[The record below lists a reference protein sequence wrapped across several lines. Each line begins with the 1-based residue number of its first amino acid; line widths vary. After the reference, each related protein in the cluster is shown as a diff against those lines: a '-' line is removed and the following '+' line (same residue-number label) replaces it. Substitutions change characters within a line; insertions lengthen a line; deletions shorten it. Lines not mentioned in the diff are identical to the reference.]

1 MKSMLFTLAVAVILL
16 TCITPAQ
23 ARTLENLEQIQRET
37 RIIAD
42 VLRSSLRNELRKQM
56 RITSVA
62 AEFLP
67 RQGVLVSI
75 NMNAPWLRINDG
87 ENAIEINGNVTL
99 SEIPAMVEN
108 ILADLHI
115 DVDTY
120 EPEAVAELR
129 ELRSEQREVRQQQ
142 RDLRKSLREQR
153 RELVRAEES
162 DEREEIEQQIGEL
175 ERDLA
180 AAEVHYGSLAQDIEM
195 QYQELKDF
203 RGGSS
208 KPKQAFDNDWDQLMA
223 RNACDYGPTL
233 KGLRNDNYL
242 TFALRRNDTI
252 HYYTYLMEHVSDCG
266 QGDMRTERL
275 AELAYRYSN

>member
-1 MKSMLFTLAVAVILL
+1 MKSMLFTLAVVVILL
-16 TCITPAQ
+16 AGTPPAQ
-23 ARTLENLEQIQRET
+23 ARTPDNLDQIQRET

-62 AEFLP
+62 AQFLP

-87 ENAIEINGNVTL
+87 ENAIEINGDVTL

-108 ILADLHI
+108 ILSDLHI
-115 DVDTY
+115 DVDNY
-120 EPEAVAELR
+120 EPDAVAEVR
-129 ELRSEQREVRQQQ
+129 ELRAEQREVRQQQ

-153 RELVRAEES
+153 RELVRADDS
-162 DEREEIEQQIGEL
+162 DQRREIEQKISKL
-175 ERDLA
+175 ERELSASQVQYD
-180 AAEVHYGSLAQDIEM
+180 SLAQDIEI
-195 QYQELKDF
+195 QYQELKDL

-208 KPKQAFDNDWDQLMA
+208 KPKPAFDNDWDQLMA

-233 KGLRNDNYL
+233 KGLRSDNYL
-242 TFALRRNDTI
+242 TLALRRNDTT
-252 HYYTYLMEHVSDCG
+252 HYYTYLMEHINDCDKG
-266 QGDMRTERL
+266 KLRTDRL